1 MEPPGCRVVVL
12 NAPPGITFG
21 IDAMS
26 YTVGPKFQGVRGIP
40 PGLHYVHWSV
50 GGGDEQQ
57 SNGFG
62 GRHGFFFDAA
72 TAEDVICWSWDT
84 DTEDLVPATA
94 LKPSSLK
101 SSKGRGA
108 ALGEGS
114 AQALVA
120 AAQRGELDS
129 RLGPYPL
136 EKLTLWHALTDCVD
150 AEVLT
155 RCGLALETKVIP
167 GNPAMAL
174 LDSDDEPEDEAS
186 EEGEKYSSASPMDNG
201 GATTYGAEDG
211 LSKTATTPHT
221 EIDGIWPTF
230 PAAEPPLPKLHRV
243 KAGQRSTQTSSSSS
257 ASPSPTS
264 PLAAETSPTA
274 AGAEATVVLSPAMT
288 SAGESLA
295 AMDATGRTV
304 WCRDGSD
311 RVLAL
316 LADVSSKL
324 STGRSSGGGSG
335 GGAFINE
342 ASSSSSSS
350 SCASEAASRVVLGEV
365 QLAFVLF
372 ALGFSLPA
380 LTFWK
385 RRLALLASCGP
396 SALNAVPELFASL
409 CSTTAAALELVPTD
423 FFLASTLT
431 ATNFLEPALRSLL
444 LQIGEYLNDSRLE
457 GSSSDL
463 SSRTGA
469 AGVASVGDALMKEPQ
484 TTSTEASQASLT
496 VGRNRLLAAAQLR
509 FGLFLTAAVPSDGAS
524 FKTRRRRTRMGIA
537 DAGFGEGDD
546 DDDEGMSDDSDE
558 ELEQGPD
565 NRRAVG
571 GSSMGDAPPSS
582 AAATAAR
589 PAGSVPAWSFAGES
603 DQCALPVGAL
613 PGFTG
618 FEDEDELPVV
628 VDAQEYLA
636 QLALVESGGRN
647 SSGDGGGAS
656 GAAVKEASM
665 SSPMQGASAFLGP
678 DQVNSSTAAAARA
691 AAVAF
696 DRELSSQYP
705 ALISA
710 VRPDE
715 DILMAAR
722 RLVDDDDAAKHE
734 ESASTD
740 AASSL
745 AWLSP
750 TEAEW
755 AARAVKDASKFLE
768 FELAEPDGM
777 FWSATQAHH
786 AANACEAA
794 SEDFMST
801 PSENSGAMAPATS
814 VGNSL
819 LELD

>member
-57 SNGFG
+57 SSGFG

-72 TAEDVICWSWDT
+72 SVDDVICWSWDT
-84 DTEDLVPATA
+84 ETEDLVPATT
-94 LKPSSLK
+94 LKPATSK
-101 SSKGRGA
+101 SSKSRGA

-120 AAQRGELDS
+120 AAKRGELDS

-136 EKLTLWHALTDCVD
+136 EKLTLWHALTDCVN
-150 AEVLT
+150 AEVLG
-155 RCGLALETKVIP
+155 RCGLAYEVKVIP

-174 LDSDDEPEDEAS
+174 LDSDDELEDDAS
-186 EEGEKYSSASPMDNG
+186 EGGEKYSSADATDDARS
-201 GATTYGAEDG
+201 TTYGAEGGRTKPGDD
-211 LSKTATTPHT
+211 ADDMV
-221 EIDGIWPTF
+221 DGIWPTF
-230 PAAEPPLPKLHRV
+230 PAAEPPLPKLHRA
-243 KAGQRSTQTSSSSS
+243 KASQRSSQTPSS
-257 ASPSPTS
+257 ASATPSS
-264 PLAAETSPTA
+264 PLAVASSVA
-274 AGAEATVVLSPAMT
+274 GISASAIGAEAKLASPPGMT
-288 SAGESLA
+288 PAGESLA
-295 AMDATGRTV
+295 AMDASGRTL

-316 LADVSSKL
+316 LADVASKA
-324 STGRSSGGGSG
+324 STGRTMSSISVSADETGRNRTCS
-335 GGAFINE
+335 ANDT
-342 ASSSSSSS
+342 
-350 SCASEAASRVVLGEV
+350 ASRTVLGEV

-396 SALNAVPELFASL
+396 SALDAVPELFAGL

-444 LQIGEYLNDSRLE
+444 LLIGEYLNDNRVE
-457 GSSSDL
+457 GSSSV
-463 SSRTGA
+463 SSLG
-469 AGVASVGDALMKEPQ
+469 P
-484 TTSTEASQASLT
+484 TTVFEASQAPLT

-509 FGLFLTAAVPSDGAS
+509 FGLFLTAAAPSDGAS
-524 FKTRRRRTRMGIA
+524 FKSRRRGTRMNVA
-537 DAGFGEGDD
+537 DDGFGEDED
-546 DDDEGMSDDSDE
+546 DDDEGMSEDSNDEPDQDSEDKRAENSSLSDE
-558 ELEQGPD
+558 E
-565 NRRAVG
+565 
-571 GSSMGDAPPSS
+571 PST
-582 AAATAAR
+582 AIAATAAR
-589 PAGSVPAWSFAGES
+589 PAGSVAAWSFVGES

-618 FEDEDELPVV
+618 FEEEDELPVV
-628 VDAQEYLA
+628 VDTQEYLA
-636 QLALVESGGRN
+636 QLSLVESSG
-647 SSGDGGGAS
+647 SSSSDHSSDHSGVSSVAAKDVPAS
-656 GAAVKEASM
+656 PVRR
-665 SSPMQGASAFLGP
+665 GASAFLGP
-678 DQVNSSTAAAARA
+678 DEANSTTTAAARA
-691 AAVAF
+691 AAAAF
-696 DRELSSQYP
+696 DAELASRYP

-710 VRPDE
+710 VRSDE

-722 RLVDDDDAAKHE
+722 RLVDDDAAKQA

-740 AASSL
+740 PASSL
-745 AWLSP
+745 TWLSP
-750 TEAEW
+750 TEADW
-755 AARAVKDASKFLE
+755 AARSVKDAAKFLE
-768 FELAEPDGM
+768 FELSEPNGT

-786 AANACEAA
+786 VANAYEAA
-794 SEDFMST
+794 SEDSRSI
-801 PSENSGAMAPATS
+801 PSNGGGNITS
-814 VGNSL
+814 KGTINQSL